1 MKPMRYLLPLLLVAS
16 CAPAP
21 VITAATPSPSPSVNP
36 DMAPS
41 GKFLFY
47 EDFENG
53 TDKWELP
60 ATGWQILAAY
70 SCGGKYT
77 MLLPDAGKPGETVF
91 TLKEPLDLAKAV
103 KPVLK
108 YDVKGLTNPAT
119 AVELRVEVKPAG
131 KDWLA
136 VGHTTQGDHVFVASQ
151 IADLVPYVGQA
162 IGLRFVGTTR
172 DGKADSK
179 GMYLDDIAVIEPN

>member
-1 MKPMRYLLPLLLVAS
+1 MRYLLPLLLLAG

-21 VITAATPSPSPSVNP
+21 VLPAASPTPPPGADKVQP
-36 DMAPS
+36 

-70 SCGGKYT
+70 SCGGKYS
-77 MLLPDAGKPGETVF
+77 MLLPDAGKPGTTTF

-103 KPVLK
+103 KPFLK

-119 AVELRVEVKPAG
+119 AVEVRAEIQPAG
-131 KDWLA
+131 KAWLA
-136 VGHTTQGDHVFVASQ
+136 IGHASQGDHAFVASQ
-151 IADLVPYVGQA
+151 VADLVPYVGQA
-162 IGLRFVGTTR
+162 VGLRFVGTTR
-172 DGKADSK
+172 DGTADSK
-179 GMYLDDIAVIEPN
+179 GMFLDDVAVIEPN